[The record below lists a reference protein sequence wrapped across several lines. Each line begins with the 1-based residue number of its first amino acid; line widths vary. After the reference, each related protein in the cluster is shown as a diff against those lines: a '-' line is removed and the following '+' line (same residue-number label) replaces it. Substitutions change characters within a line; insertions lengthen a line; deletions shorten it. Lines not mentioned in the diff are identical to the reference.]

1 MRLLRLE
8 VGEDTLYSVAT
19 IAVISGIVGARLV
32 HVVDCWS
39 ACGYDRDPLLIP
51 QIWSGGIAIWGAA
64 IFGTLGGFVAA
75 IRSGVPIG
83 KGADAGAPGMGL
95 GFAIGR
101 IGDVINGEHHAIA
114 CDGGPGICVAYTHP
128 DTLGQGP
135 LLTGSRYSPGPV
147 HLAVGYDLVWD
158 ALSVVVALWLR
169 RRGLPDGTVFWIWAL
184 QYAVGRFV
192 LGFFRVG
199 DPTHVFGLRQDQVIA
214 LLVMAAA
221 LPMLA
226 RLTSRARPATRAL
239 AA

>member
-1 MRLLRLE
+1 
-8 VGEDTLYSVAT
+8 VGDADAYAVA
-19 IAVISGIVGARLV
+19 IAGVLGGLVGSRVFHVIDAWSYYAAHPEQIVAVWNGGAAVTGGIVVGIVGGFAMARARELPIA
-32 HVVDCWS
+32 HVL
-39 ACGYDRDPLLIP
+39 DRGVAGL
-51 QIWSGGIAIWGAA
+51 A
-64 IFGTLGGFVAA
+64 LG
-75 IRSGVPIG
+75 
-83 KGADAGAPGMGL
+83 M
-95 GFAIGR
+95 AIGR

-239 AA
+239 PA